1 MFSAGYER
9 GGDRFGSVIKSI
21 STLITQNSRHSGECL
36 LFQAIQD
43 NAAHVESKSVSFPLA
58 NAKPTLND
66 FVYEIWYDLIRIGS
80 DYPHYMG
87 YPDFCYHFAI
97 AGCYQL
103 FADKS
108 R

>member
-1 MFSAGYER
+1 MPYLSGFARSA
-9 GGDRFGSVIKSI
+9 
-21 STLITQNSRHSGECL
+21 Q
-36 LFQAIQD
+36 LFP
-43 NAAHVESKSVSFPLA
+43 HA

-66 FVYEIWYDLIRIGS
+66 FVYEIWYDQIRIGS

>member
-1 MFSAGYER
+1 MQGLIHS
-9 GGDRFGSVIKSI
+9 SI
-21 STLITQNSRHSGECL
+21 HLMCSIRS
-36 LFQAIQD
+36 QD
-43 NAAHVESKSVSFPLA
+43 NSAYIFQDNPGPSGHMSLPLA
-58 NAKPTLND
+58 NAKATLND

-97 AGCYQL
+97 TGCYQL

-108 R
+108 L